1 MPGNNSTTVLLGC
14 EPFVELTIFEDQ
26 GSLVLLLDASDRGS
40 DIDGLFFNISGSS
53 ALGSLT
59 IFPMVDTREITGF
72 EAAPDSA
79 TTLANGATVAEGYD
93 VGVQFGT
100 SAGSTSGEVT
110 TTGFTIYADDGT
122 PLTIADLDL
131 TNIVAVVDS
140 DSGTGLAL
148 TPADGASNGASGGAV
163 VEVTEDFDDIRDP
176 AQSDMIASD
185 DAWKIRQDALF
196 TNGANDG
203 TVLLEPVETDE
214 PVSLSFDA
222 RARGLHQFENSGHG
236 LDTLRVEVQIDNG
249 SWVLLDE
256 FTINDA
262 GTALVG
268 SETGQQIGP
277 RNGPL
282 TYEGGV
288 LDDVSETAQFR
299 IVSDI
304 TSNNERI
311 FIDNLEIVT
320 TEAAPLLCPTEI
332 VTEDFEGLAS
342 GDTVDGQFEGLTV
355 SAQKS
360 GDSDDSPN
368 DAMIFDTA
376 NPTGGDRDL
385 GYDDQGNAVIIS
397 EDGDS
402 SDADDNMRGG
412 TITFSFTDPSDVVSL
427 RLLDVEEA
435 GGTIDLFDEDGE
447 LIETVD
453 IPTTGDN
460 GEQEVAINVSGVA
473 IMDVNLTGSG
483 AVDDLRYVPGHECA
497 PCDDEYL
504 VDYLGMPLV
513 AMSEEDPDMDDEAE
527 LHGFAA

>member
-1 MPGNNSTTVLLGC
+1 M
-14 EPFVELTIFEDQ
+14 
-26 GSLVLLLDASDRGS
+26 
-40 DIDGLFFNISGSS
+40 
-53 ALGSLT
+53 
-59 IFPMVDTREITGF
+59 
-72 EAAPDSA
+72 
-79 TTLANGATVAEGYD
+79 
-93 VGVQFGT
+93 
-100 SAGSTSGEVT
+100 
-110 TTGFTIYADDGT
+110 
-122 PLTIADLDL
+122 
-131 TNIVAVVDS
+131 
-140 DSGTGLAL
+140 
-148 TPADGASNGASGGAV
+148 
-163 VEVTEDFDDIRDP
+163 
-176 AQSDMIASD
+176 
-185 DAWKIRQDALF
+185 
-196 TNGANDG
+196 
-203 TVLLEPVETDE
+203 
-214 PVSLSFDA
+214 
-222 RARGLHQFENSGHG
+222 
-236 LDTLRVEVQIDNG
+236 
-249 SWVLLDE
+249 
-256 FTINDA
+256 
-262 GTALVG
+262 
-268 SETGQQIGP
+268 
-277 RNGPL
+277 
-282 TYEGGV
+282 
-288 LDDVSETAQFR
+288 DDVSETAQFR

-320 TEAAPLLCPTEI
+320 TEAAPLPCPTEI

-497 PCDDEYL
+497 PCDDEYF